1 MSQRSHRQMPV
12 RARNSL
18 LALALTLLTASTTA
32 FAQNGPAPLQPRP
45 QPTNSSALAPEAAA
59 TAAAAAAETEATNAQ
74 ASEAQAQAAYEAA
87 LAALAQ
93 QQWGQAELLLERAL
107 MFQPEHTQ
115 ALLQLATLLAQ
126 RDRLE
131 SAQALIAML
140 LQDPRTPPAHRR
152 QLQAL
157 LDSTRSPFLLNAQA
171 TATGSSS
178 ETLRPPGRTQL
189 LFSLGHSRNP
199 LGVTSATQLT
209 LTLPE
214 GPVALPLAT
223 QARAT
228 AVASL
233 ALHHQTPSGF
243 EIYAQSQ
250 TTALPQARSASRFAI
265 AGPLG
270 LPGHLWSLSTQTTLD
285 GTTRQSAALI
295 KTLANSPT
303 LASQAADAQPA
314 TSPAPAAPAAQ
325 FTTTQLTASLWREP
339 NLGRSGWLLRAQRNF
354 LPHASIPITTWGEY
368 EHSGQGAPNA
378 LRSGVQ
384 ASAALAPRWHLQSL
398 LQAQADTSGYSPL
411 LKNNAPRR
419 LLSLQAELEYR
430 WPEPLLGGQAS
441 ASVYATRRWSNL
453 PLFAW
458 QDGGLRL
465 AWLRQW

>member
-1 MSQRSHRQMPV
+1 
-12 RARNSL
+12 L
-18 LALALTLLTASTTA
+18 LAVVLLTASTIT
-32 FAQNGPAPLQPRP
+32 FAQNGPVPP
-45 QPTNSSALAPEAAA
+45 QPLPSVESARTPEAAA
-59 TAAAAAAETEATNAQ
+59 AAAAAAAAETEAANTQ

-93 QQWGQAELLLERAL
+93 QRWGQAELLLERAL
-107 MFQPEHTQ
+107 MFQPEHAQ

-131 SAQALIAML
+131 SAQALIDML

-157 LDSTRSPFLLNAQA
+157 LDSTRPTGPTGAQA
-171 TATGSSS
+171 SATGSSA
-178 ETLRPPGRTQL
+178 ETLRPTGRTQL
-189 LFSLGHSRNP
+189 LLSVGHSRNP
-199 LGVTSATQLT
+199 LGITSATQLT

-223 QARAT
+223 QSRAT
-228 AVASL
+228 TVASL
-233 ALHHQTPSGF
+233 TLHHQTPSGF

-250 TTALPQARSASRFAI
+250 TTALPQARSASRLAI

-270 LPGHLWSLSTQTTLD
+270 LRGYLWSISTQTALD
-285 GTTRQSAALI
+285 GTTRHSAALV
-295 KTLANSPT
+295 KVLADSPT
-303 LASQAADAQPA
+303 QTSQATHAQP
-314 TSPAPAAPAAQ
+314 TESPASA
-325 FTTTQLTASLWREP
+325 TQLTAGIWHEP
-339 NLGRSGWLLRAQRNF
+339 GLGRNGWLLRAQRSF
-354 LPHASIPITTWGEY
+354 RPHASIPLTTWGEY
-368 EHSGQGAPNA
+368 EHSGQGAPST

-384 ASAALAPRWHLQSL
+384 ASASLTPRWQLQSL

-430 WPEPLLGGQAS
+430 WPEPLLGGQAN
-441 ASVYATRRWSNL
+441 ASVYTARRWSNL

-458 QDGGLRL
+458 QDHGLRL
-465 AWLRQW
+465 SWLRQW

>member
-1 MSQRSHRQMPV
+1 MSQRSHRQLP
-12 RARNSL
+12 ARTSSSL
-18 LALALTLLTASTTA
+18 LALALLAASATA
-32 FAQNGPAPLQPRP
+32 FAQNAPAPDAAAQADA
-45 QPTNSSALAPEAAA
+45 QAKTEAAN
-59 TAAAAAAETEATNAQ
+59 TQ

-87 LAALAQ
+87 LAALQ
-93 QQWGQAELLLERAL
+93 QQRWGQAELLLERAL
-107 MFQPEHTQ
+107 MFQPEHAQ

-157 LDSTRSPFLLNAQA
+157 LDSTHPAPPVSAKASAALNLA
-171 TATGSSS
+171 
-178 ETLRPPGRTQL
+178 ETLDPPGRTQL
-189 LFSLGHSRNP
+189 LLTVGRSRNP
-199 LGVTSATQLT
+199 LGTTSATQLT

-223 QARAT
+223 QAQAT

-233 ALHHQTPSGF
+233 ALHHQTPGGF
-243 EIYAQSQ
+243 EIYAQTQ
-250 TTALPQARSASRFAI
+250 ATGLPQARTASRFAI

-270 LPGHLWSLSTQTTLD
+270 QPDHLWSLGTQTTLD
-285 GTTRQSAALI
+285 GTTRHNAAFV
-295 KTLANSPT
+295 KTLADSPT
-303 LASQAADAQPA
+303 QAP
-314 TSPAPAAPAAQ
+314 
-325 FTTTQLTASLWREP
+325 TTQLTASLWHEP
-339 NLGRSGWLLRAQRNF
+339 NLGRSGWLLRAQRSF
-354 LPHASIPITTWGEY
+354 LPHASIPLTAWGEY
-368 EHSGQGAPNA
+368 EHSGQGAPGA

-384 ASAALAPRWHLQSL
+384 ASAGLAPRWQLQSL

-430 WPEPLLGGQAS
+430 WPEPVLGGQAS
-441 ASVYATRRWSNL
+441 ASAYVARRWSNL

-458 QDGGLRL
+458 QDHGLRL
-465 AWLRQW
+465 SWLRQW